1 MNQGQEV
8 KNTPTVTIDLTLIA
22 SCLFVMATIMLAVA
36 LSYTR
41 AIMIPFILALFL
53 SYFVYPIVE
62 LLQNKG
68 KFPRWIAVICALL
81 CFALVLISFA
91 LVLRG
96 GAITMVDS
104 FYFYEE
110 KLYRLAEAATQFAAK
125 FNIKLDQKTIIN
137 AVKEL
142 PIFSYLQS
150 FASTAMS
157 ATVDFLLILIF
168 LIFLVSGKKSEA
180 AEETTKAKKNSLA
193 EEVDQ
198 KIRSYILTK
207 VTTSFVTGLL
217 VWIILAILRL
227 DLALMFGVLAFFLNF
242 IPTLGSLIAT
252 LLPLP
257 IAFMQYD
264 QNWKIVTVVLLPAF
278 VQLLIG
284 NVVEPKLLGKGLDLH
299 PITILISLMF
309 WGLIW
314 GLGGMF
320 LAVPI
325 TAVLKILLE
334 RISLTKGVSEMLAGR
349 MHLHRR

>member
-1 MNQGQEV
+1 MNQEPESQNV
-8 KNTPTVTIDLTLIA
+8 QSIDLTLIA
-22 SCLFVMATIMLAVA
+22 ACLFVMATIMLAVA

-62 LLQNKG
+62 VLQNKLR
-68 KFPRWIAVICALL
+68 FPRWIAVICALL
-81 CFALVLISFA
+81 CFGLCLTGFA

-96 GAITMVDS
+96 SAMSMVDS

-110 KLYRLAEAATQFAAK
+110 KVYKLTETVTDFAAQY
-125 FNIKLDQKTIIN
+125 NIKLNQKTILN
-137 AVKEL
+137 SVKDL
-142 PIFSYLQS
+142 PIFSYVQS
-150 FASTAMS
+150 FAGTAMS
-157 ATVDFLLILIF
+157 ATMDFILILIF
-168 LIFLVSGKKSEA
+168 LIFLVSGKKAEA
-180 AEETTKAKKNSLA
+180 AESMLQKNGLA
-193 EEVDQ
+193 EEIDS

-207 VTTSFVTGLL
+207 VTTSVTTGLL
-217 VWIILAILRL
+217 VWIILGVMKL

-252 LLPLP
+252 FLPLP

-264 QNWKIVTVVLLPAF
+264 QSWKVLVVALIPGF
-278 VQLLIG
+278 IQLLIG
-284 NVVEPKLLGKGLDLH
+284 NVIEPKLLGKGLDLH
-299 PITILISLMF
+299 PITILLSLMF

-325 TAVLKILLE
+325 TAVLKIVLE
-334 RISLTKGVSEMLAGR
+334 RIALTKGVSEMLAGR
-349 MHLHRR
+349 VHLHRR